1 MVERSVVETAERLSQ
16 KRARMLPF
24 LAVIY
29 LCQQATFF
37 SGDAPPGVRPVDHVG
52 IGTDNGV
59 LPQSTD
65 AEATRKLNEW
75 AKQRM
80 DAGIA
85 APGEGL
91 NIWPM
96 VADYNSVDRYR
107 RLGSDLQKRGWS
119 EARLEKLFGGNF
131 LRIYREAWGG

>member
-1 MVERSVVETAERLSQ
+1 MKAVADKGGVVGVYFMPYLRADMHPAAADVIAHVEHVAKVVGE
-16 KRARMLPF
+16 
-24 LAVIY
+24 
-29 LCQQATFF
+29 
-37 SGDAPPGVRPVDHVG
+37 DHVG

-59 LPQSTD
+59 LPQATD

-75 AKQRM
+75 ALKRI

-91 NIWPM
+91 NVWPM
-96 VADYNSVDRYR
+96 VSDYNSIDRYR
-107 RLGSDLQKRGWS
+107 RLASDLQKRGWS

-131 LRIYREAWGG
+131 LRVYRDAWG